1 MPESYPEPVTRTT
14 WTPWRCAT
22 MENMRTKSA
31 PAASLH
37 QLVRPFLDA
46 ELPDA
51 NSPIAE
57 GGAIAAELKLGRS
70 QFCEQQD
77 VASEAEYKERC
88 KADGTIMYHAHVGM
102 DSWPATVQALRHIHQ
117 VARDGGYRLD
127 RAGICL
133 DRRMA
138 VPEAFR
144 NSIPAETGP
153 LITTRAEWR
162 EIGQAV
168 PIQPHMGDFMIGF
181 PAATTNTVHAL
192 RAGVTTIG
200 NLSQYFAHEAPM
212 WKDPVATVA
221 ETIRAIAIL
230 GARRKDG
237 LLLHSYLEDGF
248 GALFFDCATVAGWAF
263 LERYIVENLLGA
275 RLSHC
280 IGGLTTDPVKRAGW
294 VFALDEIHDHDC
306 TGSMIYGDTI
316 SFTRDFPHNW
326 AVVGEYLLWDI
337 LAQLECPTGHA
348 VHPLP
353 ITEAIR
359 IPSAEEIAESQTFGR
374 QVERAARRMHRAVD
388 FGPARAFARQ
398 MVDAGKQICEDA
410 LAGLADAGVDIRN
423 PLELLYV
430 LKGLGPVEFERH
442 FGAGELDE
450 DTGRRHPL
458 APTDMCARSLAII
471 EEHLPFFTTAKM
483 RDLMGRR
490 KLLLAST
497 DVHQHA
503 LFVLEALL
511 RQAGAAVVNLGPEQN
526 AADVAKGAAEHGVE
540 AILLSTHNGMAL
552 EYAQQLHA
560 ELNRQCID
568 APVLMGGVLNQKI
581 ADQPLPADV
590 TADLKRLG
598 IHTGAL
604 ADGSMGR
611 LLLAQKGD

>member
-1 MPESYPEPVTRTT
+1 MK
-14 WTPWRCAT
+14 
-22 MENMRTKSA
+22 NA

-37 QLVRPFLDA
+37 QFIRPWISA

-51 NSPIAE
+51 DSLIAE
-57 GGAIAAELKLGRS
+57 GRAIAAELTLGRS
-70 QFCEQQD
+70 LFCEEQD
-77 VASEAEYKERC
+77 VASEVEYKERC
-88 KADGTIMYHAHVGM
+88 KADRTIMYHAHVGM
-102 DSWPATVQALRHIHQ
+102 DSWPATAEALRHIHQ

-144 NSIPAETGP
+144 HGIPAETGP
-153 LITTRAEWR
+153 LITTPAEWR
-162 EIGQAV
+162 EIGQVV

-181 PAATTNTVHAL
+181 PAATANTIHAL
-192 RAGVTTIG
+192 QAGVTTIG
-200 NLSQYFAHEAPM
+200 NLSQYFAHEAPL

-221 ETIRAIAIL
+221 ETVRAIAIL
-230 GARRKDG
+230 GARREDG

-248 GALFFDCATVAGWAF
+248 SALFFDCATVAGWAY

-280 IGGLTTDPVKRAGW
+280 IGGLTTDPVKRVGW
-294 VFALDEIHDHDC
+294 VFALDEIYGHDC

-316 SFTRDFPHNW
+316 SLTRDFPRNW

-398 MVDAGKQICEDA
+398 MVDAGRKICEDA
-410 LAGLADAGVDIRN
+410 LAGLADAGVDTRN

-430 LKGLGPVEFERH
+430 LRGLGPVEFERH

-450 DTGRRHPL
+450 ATGRRQPL

-471 EEHLPFFTTAKM
+471 EEHMPFFTTDKM
-483 RDLMGRR
+483 RGLMEGR

-511 RQAGAAVVNLGPEQN
+511 RQAGAAVISLGPEQD
-526 AADVAKGAAEHGVE
+526 AADVAEGAAEHGAE

-552 EYAQQLHA
+552 EYAQQLQA
-560 ELNRQCID
+560 ELNRRCVD
-568 APVLMGGVLNQKI
+568 LPVLMGGVLNQKV
-581 ADQPLPADV
+581 AGQPLPTDV
-590 TADLKRLG
+590 AADLKRLG

-604 ADGSMGR
+604 TDGSVAR
-611 LLLAQKGD
+611 LLPAQQVD

>member
-1 MPESYPEPVTRTT
+1 
-14 WTPWRCAT
+14 
-22 MENMRTKSA
+22 MRTKSTP
-31 PAASLH
+31 PAGLH
-37 QLVRPFLDA
+37 QLARPLLAA
-46 ELPDA
+46 ELPDPG
-51 NSPIAE
+51 SLIAE
-57 GGAIAAELKLGRS
+57 GRAIAAELKLGRS
-70 QFCEQQD
+70 RFCEQQN
-77 VASEAEYKERC
+77 VASEAEYKQRC

-102 DSWPATVQALRHIHQ
+102 DSWPATVEALHHIHQ
-117 VARDGGYRLD
+117 VAEAGGYRLD

-144 NSIPAETGP
+144 NNIPAETGP
-153 LITTRAEWR
+153 LLATPAEWD
-162 EIGQAV
+162 EIGQVV

-181 PAATTNTVHAL
+181 PAATTNTINAL

-212 WKDPVATVA
+212 WKDPVATAA

-230 GARRKDG
+230 GARREDG

-248 GALFFDCATVAGWAF
+248 GALFFDCATVAGWAY

-280 IGGLTTDPVKRAGW
+280 IGGLTTDPVKRVGW
-294 VFALDEIHDHDC
+294 VLALDKIHDHDC
-306 TGSMIYGDTI
+306 IGSMIYGDTI
-316 SFTRDFPHNW
+316 SLTRDFPHNW

-388 FGPARAFARQ
+388 FGPARAFAAQ
-398 MVDAGKQICEDA
+398 TVDAGRAVCEAA
-410 LAGLADAGVDIRN
+410 LCGLADAGVDIRN
-423 PLELLYV
+423 PLQLLYV
-430 LKGLGPVEFERH
+430 LKRLGPVEFERH
-442 FGAGELDE
+442 FGTGEVDE

-458 APTDMCARSLAII
+458 VPTDMCARSLAII
-471 EEHLPFFTTAKM
+471 EEHMPLFLTARM
-483 RDLMGRR
+483 RGLMEGRR
-490 KLLLAST
+490 LLLAST

-511 RQAGAAVVNLGPEQN
+511 SQAGAAVISLGPEQN
-526 AADVAKGAAEHGVE
+526 AADVAEGAAKHGVE

-552 EYAQQLHA
+552 EYAQQLQA
-560 ELNRQCID
+560 ELKRRCVD
-568 APVLMGGVLNQKI
+568 APVLMGGVLNQKM

-604 ADGSMGR
+604 ADGSLGR
-611 LLLAQKGD
+611 LLPAQRGD

>member
-1 MPESYPEPVTRTT
+1 
-14 WTPWRCAT
+14 
-22 MENMRTKSA
+22 MRTKSE

-37 QLVRPFLDA
+37 QRVRTLLSA

-51 NSPIAE
+51 KSLVAE
-57 GGAIAAELKLGRS
+57 GRAIAAELTLERS
-70 QFCEQQD
+70 LFCEQQD

-102 DSWPATVQALRHIHQ
+102 DSWPATAEALHHIHQ
-117 VARDGGYRLD
+117 VAWDGGYRID

-138 VPEAFR
+138 VPEALR

-153 LITTRAEWR
+153 LITTPAEWR
-162 EIGQAV
+162 EIGRTV

-181 PAATTNTVHAL
+181 PAATTNTIHAL
-192 RAGVTTIG
+192 QAGVTTIG
-200 NLSQYFAHEAPM
+200 NLSQYFGHEAPM

-221 ETIRAIAIL
+221 ETIRAIVIL
-230 GARRKDG
+230 GARRADG

-248 GALFFDCATVAGWAF
+248 GALFFDCATVAGWAY

-280 IGGLTTDPVKRAGW
+280 IGGLTTDPVKRVGW
-294 VFALDEIHDHDC
+294 VFALDEIHDHNC

-316 SFTRDFPHNW
+316 SLTRDFPHNW

-374 QVERAARRMHRAVD
+374 QVEQAARRMHRAVD
-388 FGPARAFARQ
+388 FGQARAFARQ
-398 MVDAGKQICEDA
+398 MVDAGRAICDSA
-410 LAGLADAGVDIRN
+410 LSGLADAGVDVRN
-423 PLELLYV
+423 PLQLLFV

-442 FGAGELDE
+442 FGAGKLDE
-450 DTGRRHPL
+450 ETGRRQPL
-458 APTDMCARSLAII
+458 APTDMCARSVAII
-471 EEHLPFFTTAKM
+471 EEHMPLFTTAKM
-483 RDLMGRR
+483 RGLMGDRR
-490 KLLLAST
+490 LLLAST

-511 RQAGAAVVNLGPEQN
+511 RQAGASVISLGPEQN
-526 AADVAKGAAEHGVE
+526 AADVAEGAADHGVE

-552 EYAQQLHA
+552 EYAQQLQA
-560 ELNRQCID
+560 ELNRRGVD
-568 APVLMGGVLNQKI
+568 TPVLMGGVLNQTMGG
-581 ADQPLPADV
+581 QPLPADV

-604 ADGSMGR
+604 ADGSVGR
-611 LLLAQKGD
+611 LLPAQKGD

>member
-1 MPESYPEPVTRTT
+1 MASTV
-14 WTPWRCAT
+14 
-22 MENMRTKSA
+22 M
-31 PAASLH
+31 AASDLH
-37 QLVRPFLDA
+37 QRIRHLMA
-46 ELPDA
+46 AGLPDP
-51 NSPIAE
+51 NPLIAE
-57 GGAIAAELKLGRS
+57 ARTIAADLTLGRS
-70 QFCEQQD
+70 LFCEQLG

-88 KADGTIMYHAHVGM
+88 KADGTIMYHAHIGM
-102 DSWPATVQALRHIHQ
+102 DSWPATVEALRHVHQ
-117 VARDGGYRLD
+117 VALDKGYRLD

-144 NSIPAETGP
+144 NGIPAETGP
-153 LITTRAEWR
+153 LISTPAEWR
-162 EIGQAV
+162 EIGRVV

-181 PAATTNTVHAL
+181 PAATTNTIHAL

-230 GARRKDG
+230 GARREDG

-248 GALFFDCATVAGWAF
+248 GALFFDCATVAGWAY
-263 LERYIVENLLGA
+263 LERYIVETLLGA

-306 TGSMIYGDTI
+306 VGSMIYGDTI
-316 SFTRDFPHNW
+316 SLTRDFPRNW
-326 AVVGEYLLWDI
+326 AVVGETLLWDI

-374 QVERAARRMHRAVD
+374 QVERTARRMHGAVD
-388 FGPARAFARQ
+388 FGEARSFARR
-398 MVDAGKQICEDA
+398 MTDAGKTVCEAA

-423 PLELLYV
+423 PLQLLYV
-430 LKGLGPVEFERH
+430 LKGLGPVEFERQ
-442 FGAGELDE
+442 FGAGEMDE
-450 DTGRRHPL
+450 ATGRRRPL
-458 APTDMCARSLAII
+458 APTDMCARSLSII
-471 EEHLPFFTTAKM
+471 EEHLPLFTADKM
-483 RDLMGRR
+483 RGLMEGRR
-490 KLLLAST
+490 LLLASS

-511 RQAGAAVVNLGPEQN
+511 RQAGADVVNLGPEQN
-526 AADVAKGAAEHGVE
+526 AADVAEGAAKHGVE

-552 EYAQQLHA
+552 EYAQQLQA
-560 ELNRQCID
+560 ELTRRGVD
-568 APVLMGGVLNQKI
+568 TPVLMGGVLNQKL
-581 ADQPLPADV
+581 ADRPLPADV
-590 TADLKRLG
+590 ALDLKRLG
-598 IHTGAL
+598 IQTGAL
-604 ADGSMGR
+604 ADGSVGR
-611 LLLAQKGD
+611 LLPAR

>member
-1 MPESYPEPVTRTT
+1 MGS
-14 WTPWRCAT
+14 
-22 MENMRTKSA
+22 MRVKSA
-31 PAASLH
+31 SAASLC
-37 QLVRPFLDA
+37 QLIRPLLSV

-51 NSPIAE
+51 SSLTAE
-57 GGAIAAELKLGRS
+57 GRAIAAELTLGRS
-70 QFCEQQD
+70 LFCEQQE

-88 KADGTIMYHAHVGM
+88 KADGTIMYHAHAGM
-102 DSWPATVQALRHIHQ
+102 DSWPATAEALRHIHQ
-117 VARDGGYRLD
+117 VARDGGYRVD

-138 VPEAFR
+138 VPEALR

-153 LITTRAEWR
+153 LITTLAEWR
-162 EIGQAV
+162 EIGQVV

-181 PAATTNTVHAL
+181 PAATTNTIHAL
-192 RAGVTTIG
+192 QAGVTTIG

-212 WKDPVATVA
+212 WKDPVTTVA

-230 GARRKDG
+230 GARREDG

-248 GALFFDCATVAGWAF
+248 AALFFDCATVAGWAY

-280 IGGLTTDPVKRAGW
+280 IGGLTTDPVKRVGW
-294 VFALDEIHDHDC
+294 VFALDEIHDHEC
-306 TGSMIYGDTI
+306 IGSMIYGDTI
-316 SFTRDFPHNW
+316 SLTHDFPHNW

-398 MVDAGKQICEDA
+398 MVEMGKRICEDA
-410 LAGLADAGVDIRN
+410 LAGLADAGVDIHN

-430 LKGLGPVEFERH
+430 LRRLGPVEFERH
-442 FGAGELDE
+442 FGAGDLNE
-450 DTGRRHPL
+450 DTGRRQPL
-458 APTDMCARSLAII
+458 APTDMCAHSLAII
-471 EEHLPFFTTAKM
+471 EEHLPFFTTA
-483 RDLMGRR
+483 RIRGLMEGRR
-490 KLLLAST
+490 LLLAST

-511 RQAGAAVVNLGPEQN
+511 RQAGAAVVSLGPEQN
-526 AADVAKGAAEHGVE
+526 AADVAEGAAEHGVE

-552 EYAQQLHA
+552 EYARQLQA
-560 ELNRQCID
+560 ELNRRCVD
-568 APVLMGGVLNQKI
+568 APVLMGGVLNQKM
-581 ADQPLPADV
+581 AGQALPADV

-604 ADGSMGR
+604 ADGSVGR
-611 LLLAQKGD
+611 LLPAQKDD

>member
-1 MPESYPEPVTRTT
+1 MK
-14 WTPWRCAT
+14 
-22 MENMRTKSA
+22 NA
-31 PAASLH
+31 PAASLY
-37 QLVRPFLDA
+37 QFIRPWISA

-51 NSPIAE
+51 DSLIAE
-57 GGAIAAELKLGRS
+57 GRAIAAELTLGRS
-70 QFCEQQD
+70 LFCEEQD
-77 VASEAEYKERC
+77 VASEVEYKERC
-88 KADGTIMYHAHVGM
+88 KADRTIMYHAHVGM
-102 DSWPATVQALRHIHQ
+102 DSWPATAEALRHIHQ
-117 VARDGGYRLD
+117 VARDRGYRLD

-144 NSIPAETGP
+144 HGIPAETGP
-153 LITTRAEWR
+153 LITTPAEWR
-162 EIGQAV
+162 EIGQVV

-181 PAATTNTVHAL
+181 PAATANTIHAL
-192 RAGVTTIG
+192 QAGVTTIG
-200 NLSQYFAHEAPM
+200 NLSQYFAHEAPL

-221 ETIRAIAIL
+221 ETVRAIAIL
-230 GARRKDG
+230 GARREDG

-248 GALFFDCATVAGWAF
+248 SALFFDCATVAGWAY

-280 IGGLTTDPVKRAGW
+280 IGGLTTDPVKRVGW
-294 VFALDEIHDHDC
+294 VFALDEIYGHDC

-316 SFTRDFPHNW
+316 SLTRDFPHNW

-398 MVDAGKQICEDA
+398 MVDAGRKICEDA
-410 LAGLADAGVDIRN
+410 LAGLADAGVDTRN

-430 LKGLGPVEFERH
+430 LRGLGPVEFERH

-450 DTGRRHPL
+450 ATGRRQPL

-471 EEHLPFFTTAKM
+471 EEHMPFFTTDKM
-483 RDLMGRR
+483 RGLMEGR

-511 RQAGAAVVNLGPEQN
+511 RQAGAAVISLGPEQD
-526 AADVAKGAAEHGVE
+526 AADVAEGAAEHGAE

-552 EYAQQLHA
+552 EYAQQLQA
-560 ELNRQCID
+560 ELNRRCVD
-568 APVLMGGVLNQKI
+568 LPVLMGGVLNQKV
-581 ADQPLPADV
+581 AGQPLPTDV
-590 TADLKRLG
+590 AADLKRLG

-604 ADGSMGR
+604 TDGSVAR
-611 LLLAQKGD
+611 LLPAQQVD

>member
-1 MPESYPEPVTRTT
+1 MK
-14 WTPWRCAT
+14 
-22 MENMRTKSA
+22 NA

-37 QLVRPFLDA
+37 QFIRPWIWA

-51 NSPIAE
+51 DSLIAE
-57 GGAIAAELKLGRS
+57 GRAIAAELTLGRS
-70 QFCEQQD
+70 LFCEEQD
-77 VASEAEYKERC
+77 VASEVEYKERC
-88 KADGTIMYHAHVGM
+88 KADRTIMYHAHVGM
-102 DSWPATVQALRHIHQ
+102 DSWPATAEALRHIHQ

-144 NSIPAETGP
+144 HGIPAETGP
-153 LITTRAEWR
+153 LITTPAEWR
-162 EIGQAV
+162 EIGQVV

-181 PAATTNTVHAL
+181 PAATANTIHAL
-192 RAGVTTIG
+192 QAGVTTIG
-200 NLSQYFAHEAPM
+200 NLSQYFAHEAPL

-221 ETIRAIAIL
+221 ETVRAIAIL
-230 GARRKDG
+230 GARREDG

-248 GALFFDCATVAGWAF
+248 SALFFDCATVAGWAY

-280 IGGLTTDPVKRAGW
+280 IGGLTTDPVKRVGW
-294 VFALDEIHDHDC
+294 VFALDEIYGHDC

-316 SFTRDFPHNW
+316 SLTRDFPRNW

-398 MVDAGKQICEDA
+398 MVDAGRKICEDA
-410 LAGLADAGVDIRN
+410 LAGLADAGVDTRN

-430 LKGLGPVEFERH
+430 LRGLGPVEFERH

-450 DTGRRHPL
+450 ATGRRQPL

-471 EEHLPFFTTAKM
+471 EEHMPFFTTDKM
-483 RDLMGRR
+483 RGLMEGR

-511 RQAGAAVVNLGPEQN
+511 RQAGAAVISLGPEQD
-526 AADVAKGAAEHGVE
+526 AADVAEGAAEHGAE

-552 EYAQQLHA
+552 EYAQQLQA
-560 ELNRQCID
+560 ELNRRCVD
-568 APVLMGGVLNQKI
+568 LPVLMGGVLNQKV
-581 ADQPLPADV
+581 AGQPLPTDV
-590 TADLKRLG
+590 AADLKRLG

-604 ADGSMGR
+604 TDGSVAR
-611 LLLAQKGD
+611 LLPAQQVD

>member
-1 MPESYPEPVTRTT
+1 
-14 WTPWRCAT
+14 
-22 MENMRTKSA
+22 MRAKSA
-31 PAASLH
+31 STASLD
-37 QLVRPFLDA
+37 QRIRRLLSA

-51 NSPIAE
+51 SSLIAE
-57 GGAIAAELKLGRS
+57 GRTIAAELTLGRS
-70 QFCEQQD
+70 LFCEQQD

-102 DSWPATVQALRHIHQ
+102 DSWPATVEALRHIHQ
-117 VARDGGYRLD
+117 AARDGGYHVD

-138 VPEAFR
+138 VPEALR
-144 NSIPAETGP
+144 DSIPAETGP
-153 LITTRAEWR
+153 LITTPDEWR
-162 EIGQAV
+162 EIGQVV

-181 PAATTNTVHAL
+181 PAATTNTIHAL
-192 RAGVTTIG
+192 QAGVTTIG

-230 GARRKDG
+230 GARREDG

-248 GALFFDCATVAGWAF
+248 GALFFDCATVAGWAY
-263 LERYIVENLLGA
+263 LERYIVEELLGA

-280 IGGLTTDPVKRAGW
+280 IGGLTTDPIKRVGW

-316 SFTRDFPHNW
+316 SLTRDFPHNW

-374 QVERAARRMHRAVD
+374 QVERAARRMHRTVV
-388 FGPARAFARQ
+388 FGPARAFACQ
-398 MVDAGKQICEDA
+398 MVDAGRQICEDA
-410 LAGLADAGVDIRN
+410 LAGLVDAGVDIRN
-423 PLELLYV
+423 PLEMLYV
-430 LKGLGPVEFERH
+430 LRGLGPVEFERH
-442 FGAGELDE
+442 FGAGELNE
-450 DTGRRHPL
+450 DTGRRQPL
-458 APTDMCARSLAII
+458 AATDMCARSLAII
-471 EEHLPFFTTAKM
+471 EEHMSFFTTARM
-483 RDLMGRR
+483 RGLMGGRR
-490 KLLLAST
+490 LLLAST

-511 RQAGAAVVNLGPEQN
+511 RQAGAAVISLGPEQN
-526 AADVAKGAAEHGVE
+526 AADVAEGAEEHGVE

-552 EYAQQLHA
+552 EYAQQLQA
-560 ELNRQCID
+560 ELTRRGVD
-568 APVLMGGVLNQKI
+568 SPVLMGGVLNQKM
-581 ADQPLPADV
+581 AGQPLPADV
-590 TADLKRLG
+590 TVDLKRLG

-604 ADGSMGR
+604 ADGSVGR
-611 LLLAQKGD
+611 LLPAKKGD

>member
-1 MPESYPEPVTRTT
+1 MAS
-14 WTPWRCAT
+14 
-22 MENMRTKSA
+22 MRTKSV
-31 PAASLH
+31 PAASLS
-37 QLVRPFLDA
+37 QLIRPLLSTG
-46 ELPDA
+46 LPDA
-51 NSPIAE
+51 SSLIAE
-57 GGAIAAELKLGRS
+57 GRAIAAELTLGRS
-70 QFCEQQD
+70 LFCEQQD

-88 KADGTIMYHAHVGM
+88 KAGGTIMYHAHVGM
-102 DSWPATVQALRHIHQ
+102 DSWPATAEALRHIHQ
-117 VARDGGYRLD
+117 VAMDGGYRLD

-144 NSIPAETGP
+144 HGIPAETGP
-153 LITTRAEWR
+153 LITTPAEWR
-162 EIGQAV
+162 EIGQIV

-181 PAATTNTVHAL
+181 PAATTNTIHAL
-192 RAGVTTIG
+192 QAGVTTIG

-212 WKDPVATVA
+212 WKDRVATAA

-230 GARRKDG
+230 GTRRKDG

-248 GALFFDCATVAGWAF
+248 GALFFDCSTVAGWAY

-280 IGGLTTDPVKRAGW
+280 IGGLTTDPVKRVGW

-316 SFTRDFPHNW
+316 SLTRDFPHNW

-388 FGPARAFARQ
+388 FGPARSFARR
-398 MVDAGKQICEDA
+398 MVDAGKQICANA
-410 LAGLADAGVDIRN
+410 LDGLADAGVDVRN

-430 LKGLGPVEFERH
+430 LRGLGPVEFERH
-442 FGAGELDE
+442 FGAGELDA
-450 DTGRRHPL
+450 DTGRRQPL
-458 APTDMCARSLAII
+458 AATDMCARSLEII
-471 EEHLPFFTTAKM
+471 EEHRPLFTTARM
-483 RDLMGRR
+483 RSLMGGKR
-490 KLLLAST
+490 LLLAST

-511 RQAGAAVVNLGPEQN
+511 RQAGAAVTSLGPEQN
-526 AADVAKGAAEHGVE
+526 AADVAEGAAEHGVE

-552 EYAQQLHA
+552 EYAQQLQA
-560 ELNRQCID
+560 ELDRRRVD
-568 APVLMGGVLNQKI
+568 APVLMGGVLNQKM
-581 ADQPLPADV
+581 AGQPLPADV

-604 ADGSMGR
+604 ADGSVGR
-611 LLLAQKGD
+611 LLPAQKCDR